1 MSDLTGAS
9 YVNRNPR
16 LTTITSSATPTLNTD
31 TSDALVITAQA
42 VDITSM
48 TTNLTGTPT
57 NLARLVIRILDSG
70 SARAI
75 TWGAKFAP
83 GTVPL
88 PTTTI
93 GSKRLFVGFFY
104 NTTTGQWQ
112 SVATGS
118 EP

>member
-1 MSDLTGAS
+1 MGDLTSAS

-31 TSDALVITAQA
+31 TSDALVITALA

-57 NLARLVIRILDSG
+57 NLARLVMRFLDTG

-88 PTTTI
+88 PPNTI
-93 GSKRLFVGFFY
+93 AGKRLFVAFFY
-104 NTTTGQWQ
+104 NTTTAQWQ
-112 SVATGS
+112 SVASGS